1 MPLHRHDTVTGDA
14 TVDGIAISLIDQ
26 EPRVDSRLFARR
38 MGVDHRSTFRLVA
51 KFKADL
57 EELGLLR
64 FEIAKVGAMGR
75 PEKFAYLNEDQ
86 SVFLLTLIRNTPEAV
101 ALKLDLTKAFKR
113 YRDIARRQRR
123 QSERRAALDWQSA
136 RQEGKATRRELEA
149 TLAAFVAYARR
160 RGCRRPETYFV
171 NVTRMVYRTFFNL
184 APEIER
190 QLRHTIREHLDV
202 RQLQD
207 LNAVEGRLALNLGD
221 GMAQGLDYKAVFA
234 AAKGL
239 VVELTRLFKP
249 APVLPAAIGV
259 ELDARGKTKSPRAAV
274 QLPLWENRARRA

>member
-26 EPRVDSRLFARR
+26 EPRVDSRLIARR

-64 FEIAKVGAMGR
+64 FEIAKVSAMGR
-75 PEKFAYLNEDQ
+75 PEKFAHLNEDQ
-86 SVFLLTLIRNTPEAV
+86 SVFLLTLTRNTPEAV

-113 YRDIARRQRR
+113 YRDIARRQLR
-123 QSERRAALDWQSA
+123 QAERRAALDWQSA

-149 TLAAFVAYARR
+149 VLAAFVAYARR

-184 APEIER
+184 SPEIER
-190 QLRHTIREHLDV
+190 RLRHTIREHLDA

-207 LNAVEGRLALNLGD
+207 LDTVEGRLALAIDD
-221 GMAQGLDYKAVFA
+221 GMAQGVDYKAIFA
-234 AAKGL
+234 AAKAL
-239 VVELTRLFKP
+239 VAELTRIFKP
-249 APVLPAAIGV
+249 APVLPATTGAG
-259 ELDARGKTKSPRAAV
+259 LTTGGTTGRPRASV
-274 QLPLWENRARRA
+274 QLPLWEPHDDQA